1 MKPDLNADLGEHEPP
16 ERTAALMRHVTS
28 ANIACGGHAG
38 TPETMRRAVGLARA
52 HGVRIGAHPGLAA
65 DFGRGG
71 ALPDEAAFSDLLR
84 RQTSALREVAGGA
97 LHHVKLHGS
106 LYHATEQQPRLREAF
121 VRFVAEM
128 DASVVVYALSGGA
141 TVAAARAA
149 GLTAWDEVFADRAY
163 LPTGAL
169 VPRGEPG
176 AVLHAADAVA
186 ERVRRFARGE
196 PIAAADGTPL
206 RLPARTICLHGD
218 SPQSE
223 ELAAAARAA
232 LEALS

>member
-1 MKPDLNADLGEHEPP
+1 MRPDLNADLGEHEPP

-84 RQTSALREVAGGA
+84 RQTSALREVTGGA

-106 LYHATEQQPRLREAF
+106 LYHATEQQPRLREASSSRRRLSRS
-121 VRFVAEM
+121 VRLDRYGCPVN
-128 DASVVVYALSGGA
+128 SVSV
-141 TVAAARAA
+141 T
-149 GLTAWDEVFADRAY
+149 T
-163 LPTGAL
+163 
-169 VPRGEPG
+169 
-176 AVLHAADAVA
+176 
-186 ERVRRFARGE
+186 
-196 PIAAADGTPL
+196 
-206 RLPARTICLHGD
+206 
-218 SPQSE
+218 
-223 ELAAAARAA
+223 
-232 LEALS
+232 